1 MKSNVAGYLVADVDP
16 EKCSSCGL
24 CCKVCPSVAANQV
37 VTEGGDTFHGMCL
50 NAYIGHSTNSEIRQK
65 SQSGGVV
72 TALLC
77 YLLEQRLIE
86 GAIVNRFNEHT
97 KRPEVACLQAK
108 DELLSAAG
116 SYYSQ
121 SSVVKTVLDNRDK
134 QTAAVVLGCQ
144 SQSLKLIEQACPEI
158 DTPAY
163 KIGLICSG
171 QHSGKFIDD
180 LIAVAG
186 ATNKKI
192 IRLRF
197 KDKDAGGWPGNVKI
211 YTSDQSYEL
220 NRRVRWRLGPVY
232 EVYRCLMCFDQMNV
246 HSDIVA
252 GDPWGIDNDDNKKG
266 NTVIIA
272 RTKKGQRLIDNA
284 AKQGYIKVSDLP
296 VDDVMKGQTVDTR
309 LKTLFF
315 TAVALSKQKG
325 RLLPIDENGF
335 KGIKH
340 VQPTITELRRIS
352 ERLEYSR
359 TACLE
364 CSNQRYGQM
373 IRSKKKKLT
382 RKRRM
387 YWPMHMGKKVLRKS
401 LRWMRPK

>member
-1 MKSNVAGYLVADVDP
+1 MRSNVADYLVAAVDQD
-16 EKCSSCGL
+16 KCSSCGL
-24 CCKVCPSVAANQV
+24 CCNVCPSVAANQV
-37 VTEGGDTFHGMCL
+37 VTEGVDTFHGMCL
-50 NAYIGHSTNSEIRQK
+50 NAYIGHSTDSEIRQK

-108 DELLSAAG
+108 DELLNATG

-121 SSVVKTVLDNRDK
+121 SSVVKTILDNRDK

-144 SQSLKLIEQACPEI
+144 SESLELIKRACPEI
-158 DTPAY
+158 DAPAY

-171 QHSGKFIDD
+171 QHSGKYIDD
-180 LIAVAG
+180 LIAIAG
-186 ATNKKI
+186 AGNKRITKM
-192 IRLRF
+192 RF

-211 YTSDQSYEL
+211 YTCDRDYML
-220 NRRVRWRLGPVY
+220 HRKFRWRLQHVY
-232 EVYRCLMCFDQMNV
+232 EAYRCLMCFDRMNV

-266 NTVIIA
+266 NTVIIT
-272 RTKKGQRLIDNA
+272 RTTKGQQLIDDA

-296 VDDVMKGQTVDTR
+296 VDDVIKGQGVHTR

-387 YWPMHMGKKVLRKS
+387 YWPMRMGKKVLKKS
-401 LRWMRPK
+401 LRSMRSI